1 MEASLKVVFASISCM
16 CLYFSVFNIIIA
28 QKKSPPPQ
36 LIAQV
41 ALVKIRRELVIG
53 CIESGIFLNTCYDTN
68 VTPYHV
74 ELQVLRLFQRGKVDF
89 NLIDACYKCIDTT
102 THFDFYVLRPPSQS
116 VI

>member
-16 CLYFSVFNIIIA
+16 CLYFSVFNIIIEKK
-28 QKKSPPPQ
+28 KKSPLPQ

-74 ELQVLRLFQRGKVDF
+74 ELQVFRLFKEVR
-89 NLIDACYKCIDTT
+89 
-102 THFDFYVLRPPSQS
+102 
-116 VI
+116 

>member
-1 MEASLKVVFASISCM
+1 MEASVKVVFASISCM

-74 ELQVLRLFQRGKVDF
+74 ELQVFRLFQRGKVDF
-89 NLIDACYKCIDTT
+89 NWMRVLDTT
-102 THFDFYVLRPPSQS
+102 THFDFYVLHPPSQS

>member
-1 MEASLKVVFASISCM
+1 MEASLKVVFASISCT

-28 QKKSPPPQ
+28 KKKSPPPQ
-36 LIAQV
+36 FIAQV

-53 CIESGIFLNTCYDTN
+53 CIESGIVINTCCDTN

-74 ELQVLRLFQRGKVDF
+74 ELQVLRLFQRGKVYF
-89 NLIDACYKCIDTT
+89 NWMCVLDTT

>member
-1 MEASLKVVFASISCM
+1 MEASVKVVFASISCM

-53 CIESGIFLNTCYDTN
+53 CIESGIFLNTCCDTN

-74 ELQVLRLFQRGKVDF
+74 ELQVLRLFQRGKVYF
-89 NLIDACYKCIDTT
+89 NWMRVSDTT

>member
-16 CLYFSVFNIIIA
+16 CLYFSVFNIIIT

-74 ELQVLRLFQRGKVDF
+74 ELQVFRLFQRGKVDF
-89 NLIDACYKCIDTT
+89 NWMRVLDPT

>member
-1 MEASLKVVFASISCM
+1 MEASVKVVFASISCM

-53 CIESGIFLNTCYDTN
+53 VHRVWYILK
-68 VTPYHV
+68 H
-74 ELQVLRLFQRGKVDF
+74 LL
-89 NLIDACYKCIDTT
+89 
-102 THFDFYVLRPPSQS
+102 
-116 VI
+116 

>member
-1 MEASLKVVFASISCM
+1 MEASVKVVFASISCM

-74 ELQVLRLFQRGKVDF
+74 ELQVLRLFQRGKVYF
-89 NLIDACYKCIDTT
+89 NWMRVLDTT